1 MLHRMPDDILKLIIS
16 YLDVCVKKNNYYLV
30 SKLFLKLTNSEKC
43 KPILIFNK
51 KICNY
56 HNKKTI
62 SILSTIF
69 I

>member
-1 MLHRMPDDILKLIIS
+1 MLHQIPDVILREIFS

-30 SKLFLKLTNSEKC
+30 SKLFLKLINPKGC
-43 KPILIFNK
+43 QPITIFNK

-62 SILSTIF
+62 QILSSIF
-69 I
+69 L